1 MLWPTDGTRSVPATF
16 KTQSCSWTGTKSP
29 FPIPWKQIA
38 ADYGEQP
45 VSHKIGS
52 ARLTS
57 GGVQVSF
64 SGGGRG
70 FEMSMDVLR
79 MSVAEFRLGFGEKC
93 LGVFSF

>member
-1 MLWPTDGTRSVPATF
+1 M
-16 KTQSCSWTGTKSP
+16 
-29 FPIPWKQIA
+29 
-38 ADYGEQP
+38 P
-45 VSHKIGS
+45 VITEGL
-52 ARLTS
+52 R
-57 GGVQVSF
+57 GVQVSF